1 MKRGDSKVIAR
12 VVLRKCLLRKLDRW
26 SKTKYQKSQYNTL
39 PGIVPTHFPTTELL
53 PCLLFLQLL
62 FPLGVNVTGI
72 FPTCKVEG
80 IHTSLIIN
88 HRLDNYLNPCSQAL
102 SE

>member
-1 MKRGDSKVIAR
+1 MKRGDSKIVIAR
-12 VVLRKCLLRKLDRW
+12 VVLRKCLLRKLHRW
-26 SKTKYQKSQYNTL
+26 SKTKYQKSQ
-39 PGIVPTHFPTTELL
+39 LL

-62 FPLGVNVTGI
+62 FPLGVNVTRI

-88 HRLDNYLNPCSQAL
+88 HRLYNY
-102 SE
+102 

>member
-1 MKRGDSKVIAR
+1 MKRGDSKIVIVR
-12 VVLRKCLLRKLDRW
+12 VVLRNSVYSENCIGG
-26 SKTKYQKSQYNTL
+26 TKRNIRSPNT
-39 PGIVPTHFPTTELL
+39 IVPTHFPITELL

-72 FPTCKVEG
+72 FSTCKVEG

-88 HRLDNYLNPCSQAL
+88 HRLDNY
-102 SE
+102 